1 MSDENCWHLSH
12 SFWDGL
18 LFVDFLNLF
27 LNFIYLLLICMCKCV
42 SVYVCIS
49 MCACDRVPKKVRK
62 KKNIKSL
69 RTKVTGSSDW
79 LNLGDGNK
87 TQVFSKRGRK
97 S

>member
-1 MSDENCWHLSH
+1 M
-12 SFWDGL
+12 
-18 LFVDFLNLF
+18 
-27 LNFIYLLLICMCKCV
+27 CV

-49 MCACDRVPKKVRK
+49 MCACDRVPKKAR

-69 RTKVTGSSDW
+69 RTKVTVSSDW
-79 LNLGDGNK
+79 LSLGDGNK